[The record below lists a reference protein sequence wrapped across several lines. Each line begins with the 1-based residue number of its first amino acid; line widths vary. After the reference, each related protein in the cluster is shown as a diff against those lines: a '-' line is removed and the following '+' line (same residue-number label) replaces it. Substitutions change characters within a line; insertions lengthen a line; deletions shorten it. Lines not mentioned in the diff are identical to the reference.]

1 VRTIPLEMCF
11 KGQRD
16 YLQGA
21 DIFNAMSQALTG
33 AAEKNALRPFTLAM
47 HNFSRHQCDLLTLG
61 GEDGGKRLPMPESRI
76 ADFTLGAG
84 SDETVGWLSESE
96 RPVKCRY
103 PFDESAIAQRCILAE
118 KEIVFSGQS
127 AYTAMDI
134 LVSISK
140 QLHLTLFPPAKGRW
154 IFTKLQV
161 DHLLLPKDSDGLRVE
176 FLQNFNNRLTKSSMW
191 KRAEPLGYIYFS
203 LVNE

>member
-1 VRTIPLEMCF
+1 LRTIPLEMCF

-21 DIFNAMSQALTG
+21 DIFNALSKALTG
-33 AAEKNALRPFTLAM
+33 AAAKNASRPFTLAM
-47 HNFSRHQCDLLTLG
+47 HNFSHHQCDLLMSG
-61 GEDGGKRLPMPESRI
+61 GADGGNRLPMPESRI

-84 SDETVGWLSESE
+84 SDEAVGWLSESE

-103 PFDESAIAQRCILAE
+103 PFDENEIAQRCILAE

-127 AYTAMDI
+127 AYTPMDI

-140 QLHLTLFPPAKGRW
+140 QLHLTLFPAAKGRW

-161 DHLLLPKDSDGLRVE
+161 DYLLLPQDTDGLRVK
-176 FLQNFNNRLTKSSMW
+176 FLQNFNNRLTKSSLW
-191 KRAEPLGYIYFS
+191 KCAEPLGYIFFS
-203 LVNE
+203 LMNE

>member
-1 VRTIPLEMCF
+1 MCF

-21 DIFNAMSQALTG
+21 DIFNALSRAMTG
-33 AAEKNALRPFTLAM
+33 AAAKNALQPFTLAM
-47 HNFSRHQCDLLTLG
+47 HNFARCQCDLFLLDGEG
-61 GEDGGKRLPMPESRI
+61 GDSRLHMPESRV

-103 PFDESAIAQRCILAE
+103 PFDESEIARHCKLAE

-127 AYTAMDI
+127 SYTSMDI
-134 LVSISK
+134 LVSITK
-140 QLHLTLFPPAKGRW
+140 QLHLILFPPAKGRW

-161 DHLLLPKDSDGLRVE
+161 DHLLLPQDADGLRVN
-176 FLQNFNNRLTKSSMW
+176 FLQNFNNRLTKSSLR
-191 KRAEPLGYIYFS
+191 KYAEPLGFIYFS